1 MLSDETAKQV
11 NGMVERGKYDFAY
24 VTNLKELNYT
34 VIDELNETEQY
45 LISQVITNC
54 GILET
59 QFKKYSETMNKED
72 LRKAINY
79 LDDLRLQ
86 VKALASI
93 GA

>member
-24 VTNLKELNYT
+24 VTNLKELNHT

-72 LRKAINY
+72 LRKAVGY